1 MSTVCPIWPVWKNK
15 QTKSAKLK
23 SDTYFWCVNKN
34 NLVSTRD
41 EGSGNEDKD
50 GKGYPG
56 LILKKKV
63 TNQPGSFNVKHVWV
77 SCCCTMILKNK
88 RTSQCKRITVEYTRK
103 TWGNTV
109 PCFSSC
115 QYSQLVEGRLKDLK
129 ATSKTND
136 QRLHS
141 TVKDGVILLKSTFFL
156 YLVLFILRMYMFVC
170 YTLPTFKSLK
180 NIKAL
185 SLVGFIR
192 LRIKDCLWGLKSDI
206 ELY

>member
-1 MSTVCPIWPVWKNK
+1 M
-15 QTKSAKLK
+15 
-23 SDTYFWCVNKN
+23 
-34 NLVSTRD
+34 
-41 EGSGNEDKD
+41 
-50 GKGYPG
+50 
-56 LILKKKV
+56 
-63 TNQPGSFNVKHVWV
+63 
-77 SCCCTMILKNK
+77 
-88 RTSQCKRITVEYTRK
+88 
-103 TWGNTV
+103 

-192 LRIKDCLWGLKSDI
+192 LRIKDCL
-206 ELY
+206 